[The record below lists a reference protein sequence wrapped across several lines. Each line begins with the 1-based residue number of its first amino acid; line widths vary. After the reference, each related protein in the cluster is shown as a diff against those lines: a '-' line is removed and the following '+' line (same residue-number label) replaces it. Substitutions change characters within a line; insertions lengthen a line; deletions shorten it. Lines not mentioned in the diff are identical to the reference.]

1 MEGGILTCIRGL
13 FTLPPR
19 SIRMVAIAQL
29 VEHRIVV
36 PRVVGSS
43 PISHPILPTRRSR
56 QGAAAPLAPDRGFTP
71 PERHFL
77 SFQQLDALWMHQ

>member
-19 SIRMVAIAQL
+19 SIRMVAVAQL

-36 PRVVGSS
+36 PVVAGST
-43 PISHPILPTRRSR
+43 PVSHPIVSRS
-56 QGAAAPLAPDRGFTP
+56 ALAPRGCRP
-71 PERHFL
+71 SRP
-77 SFQQLDALWMHQ
+77 